1 MRKQY
6 LEAGKIVGTHG
17 VRGELRVQSWCDT
30 PDVFCTL
37 KILYFEQGSR
47 PVKVVSSRPHKNI
60 ILVRL
65 EGIETVEK
73 ADALRETI
81 LYMDR
86 RDLRLEKGAYFIQDL
101 IGLKVLD
108 ADTGVAYGTLTDVI
122 KTGANDVYEVTGGDS
137 STHLVPVIPEV
148 VVRVD
153 LEEEKVFLRPL
164 KGIFD
169 DED

>member
-1 MRKQY
+1 M
-6 LEAGKIVGTHG
+6 
-17 VRGELRVQSWCDT
+17 
-30 PDVFCTL
+30 
-37 KILYFEQGSR
+37 
-47 PVKVVSSRPHKNI
+47 
-60 ILVRL
+60 
-65 EGIETVEK
+65 EK

-122 KTGANDVYEVTGGDS
+122 KTGANDVYEVTGGDG